1 MISLTDNM
9 PDLFVKSL
17 ANKAGRFHDIGELL
31 IRGVEPVLKVG
42 ERVLHSLARYQGAVQ
57 LTTPAPIINHEHR
70 SQQPK
75 SLRI

>member
-17 ANKAGRFHDIGELL
+17 AYKAGRFHDIGELL

-42 ERVLHSLARYQGAVQ
+42 ERVLHPLARYQGAVQ
-57 LTTPAPIINHEHR
+57 LTTPAPIINH
-70 SQQPK
+70 
-75 SLRI
+75 